1 MTKFI
6 ALFYT
11 MLAMLLIAVVSYSM
25 QKSEEKSIPSYTIG
39 VVLKA
44 MDSEHWLSVR
54 SGMTEAAQQ
63 KNMRLIVITAENETA
78 FDEQNKIIDD
88 LLNNGIDALIV
99 SPTNINHTKGF
110 VDAAQ
115 SKNIPVF
122 SIDEEIDGISYIGSN
137 NYAIGEMAAEF
148 MSKNLPKGAEVSVI
162 SGSANQNAHIQ
173 RTKGF
178 SDYINNETSLRIGK
192 KMAAETQYRQAMT
205 QAEKLLSERPNT
217 RGIFVTS
224 AIMTLGVIEATE
236 NLMIVG
242 VDTQNDALMAV
253 KNGKINALIS
263 QDGHESGKLAIEI
276 VAAHLNGQP
285 PEKYNFI
292 SNELITAE
300 NPSKKLAND
309 ADLDINF
316 KQATVLMIIPKNWRQ
331 REEIL
336 TETEREN
343 FLSAFEEMA
352 INSCRNSTKTLI
364 FVSNR
369 DGFFHWGMIAEK
381 FNQESAER
389 LKNFAKLYFNLELTN
404 NAL

>member
-1 MTKFI
+1 MAFGAFGHDGGGAT
-6 ALFYT
+6 
-11 MLAMLLIAVVSYSM
+11 
-25 QKSEEKSIPSYTIG
+25 
-39 VVLKA
+39 
-44 MDSEHWLSVR
+44 
-54 SGMTEAAQQ
+54 

-99 SPTNINHTKGF
+99 SPTNINYTKSF

-137 NYAIGEMAAEF
+137 NYAIGEMAAAF
-148 MSKNLPKGAEVSVI
+148 MAKNLPKGAEVSVI

-178 SDYINNETSLRIGK
+178 SDYINEKTSLKIGK
-192 KMAAETQYRQAMT
+192 TMAAETQYRQAMT

-285 PEKYNFI
+285 QKKYNFI

-300 NPSKKLAND
+300 NA
-309 ADLDINF
+309 
-316 KQATVLMIIPKNWRQ
+316 
-331 REEIL
+331 EE
-336 TETEREN
+336 
-343 FLSAFEEMA
+343 FL
-352 INSCRNSTKTLI
+352 L
-364 FVSNR
+364 
-369 DGFFHWGMIAEK
+369 
-381 FNQESAER
+381 QED
-389 LKNFAKLYFNLELTN
+389 F
-404 NAL
+404 